1 MGLFCGYQKL
11 ADLALPVRD
20 DISNSNVH
28 PLEPRQK
35 KKDNGRRA
43 RNRDYIT
50 PPRFDQS
57 PVPSIRF
64 APSHKM
70 RPFLP
75 LLSMS
80 AVAQALYFYIDGT
93 SPKCFFEELPK
104 DTLVVGHYTAEE
116 WDDRINQWAKHDGL
130 SIYISV
136 DETFDNDHRVVSQR
150 GSASGRFTFTA
161 ADAGDHM
168 LCFTPSSTSGRAGWL
183 SQHSHN
189 GGIRLTLDLAIGE
202 SSEIESSDKSKLED
216 IATRVK
222 DLNNR
227 LSDIRREQVFQRERE
242 AEFRDQSES
251 TNARVIRW
259 MLIQLVVLAVTC
271 TWQLSHLRSFFI
283 KQKLT

>member
-1 MGLFCGYQKL
+1 
-11 ADLALPVRD
+11 
-20 DISNSNVH
+20 
-28 PLEPRQK
+28 
-35 KKDNGRRA
+35 
-43 RNRDYIT
+43 
-50 PPRFDQS
+50 
-57 PVPSIRF
+57 
-64 APSHKM
+64 M

-75 LLSMS
+75 LLSLS

-116 WDDRINQWAKHDGL
+116 YDDRINQWAKHDGL

-136 DETFDNDHRVVSQR
+136 DVSYPLMAHQLCGAIMQLSCPFTHSETFDNDHRVVSQR
-150 GSASGRFTFTA
+150 GQASGRFTFTA

-183 SQHSHN
+183 SLHSHN

-202 SSEIESSDKSKLED
+202 SSEIESSDKNKLED
-216 IATRVK
+216 IAARVK
-222 DLNNR
+222 DLNAR
-227 LSDIRREQVFQRERE
+227 LQDIRREQVFQRERE

-259 MLIQLVVLAVTC
+259 MLIQLTVLAVTC